1 MQKIVRSLTAEF
13 LGTFLFAF
21 IAVGVVVVD
30 ASRGGQLGLP
40 GIAIAQGLAFA
51 IAVTA
56 TLSISGGHIN
66 PAVTFGLWLA
76 KKIDGKLG
84 ALYVLAQLLAAVLA
98 VVCVRFL
105 LPEVAGEVTNWGT
118 PRISGIL
125 TDVQAVAI
133 EAILTLFLVSAVF
146 GTIVAAD
153 APKVGGFA
161 VGLVVLCNVLV
172 GGTLT
177 GAAMNPARA
186 FGPALIAGEW
196 QGHLIF
202 WVGPILGAAVAAAI
216 WGWVLLPTEDPE
228 PGAPEA

>member
-1 MQKIVRSLTAEF
+1 MQKIGRSLTAEF

-76 KKIDGKLG
+76 KRIGGKLG

-98 VVCVRFL
+98 VVCVNNEFVTETFDVVVKEGIFHDAAGLPQPAHDLPPDAIFL
-105 LPEVAGEVTNWGT
+105 ARGNH
-118 PRISGIL
+118 GIRR
-125 TDVQAVAI
+125 
-133 EAILTLFLVSAVF
+133 
-146 GTIVAAD
+146 AAD
-153 APKVGGFA
+153 VRQ
-161 VGLVVLCNVLV
+161 VI
-172 GGTLT
+172 
-177 GAAMNPARA
+177 GAAKHNARMHREDGKA
-186 FGPALIAGEW
+186 K
-196 QGHLIF
+196 
-202 WVGPILGAAVAAAI
+202 
-216 WGWVLLPTEDPE
+216 TE
-228 PGAPEA
+228 